1 MPAMSL
7 SCHKPSYQLNRLLR
21 TIQWLDAFA
30 GATYERFF
38 ASPPIGEIYPNS
50 GPAAA
55 KSRDG
60 LPNGCEIPRAMRLNG
75 RNRWNP

>member
-7 SCHKPSYQLNRLLR
+7 SCRKLSYQLNKLLR
-21 TIQWLDAFA
+21 AIQSLHAFA
-30 GATYERFF
+30 EATYERFF
-38 ASPPIGEIYPNS
+38 ASPLGEIYPNS

-60 LPNGCEIPRAMRLNG
+60 FPNGCEIPRAMRLNG
-75 RNRWNP
+75 RNR